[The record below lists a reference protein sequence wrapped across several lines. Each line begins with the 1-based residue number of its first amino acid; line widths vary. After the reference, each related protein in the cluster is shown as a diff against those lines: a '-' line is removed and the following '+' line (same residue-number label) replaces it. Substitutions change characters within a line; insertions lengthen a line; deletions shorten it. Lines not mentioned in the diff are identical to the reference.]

1 MSMLTAKSDLHEILR
16 AAGHYPLE
24 AYLFVEAGLSWTVDR
39 LQEPATTHGFN
50 EFERH
55 LSGQE
60 LCMGLRDMAI
70 NRFGLLAPTVLKVWN
85 VHRTEDFGAIVFNLA
100 DVGILHREAEEQV
113 EDFHGVYDFRE
124 AFDPRD
130 LATHIGS
137 AQQGN

>member
-1 MSMLTAKSDLHEILR
+1 MSVLAAKTNLHETLR
-16 AAGHYPLE
+16 AAGPYPLE

-39 LQEPATTHGFN
+39 MQQPDPLDGLGGFD
-50 EFERH
+50 RH
-55 LSGQE
+55 LTGQE

-70 NRFGLLAPTVLKVWN
+70 SRFGLLAPTVLKLWN
-85 VHRTEDFGAIVFNLA
+85 IHRTEDFGTIVFNLV
-100 DVGILHREAEEQV
+100 DVGILRREADDHV

-137 AQQGN
+137 SQQGN